1 MVARPQLRPPP
12 PTESRSDVAQRAAR
26 AQQPEFGELN
36 DGRLREIYGQYVQ
49 TRRERNESTAGITFE
64 KLADSLRSQADKLK
78 GKHASKRVDYEV
90 VVKDGKTLI
99 KPIVK

>member
-1 MVARPQLRPPP
+1 M
-12 PTESRSDVAQRAAR
+12 
-26 AQQPEFGELN
+26 
-36 DGRLREIYGQYVQ
+36 Q

-78 GKHASKRVDYEV
+78 GKHVSKRVDYEV